1 MGHNYTIG
9 ARQPR
14 LPIFEVDRTKNGKRT
29 QGGET
34 TSDLV
39 VSAHI
44 GTNDELFP
52 HILELHVPKGAL
64 VADVTFGKGV
74 FWRKVPQ
81 ENYAVIAS
89 DIATG
94 IDCQRLP
101 YKSESF
107 DCVVLDP
114 PYMEGFYRQA
124 GEKAAGGTYNA
135 FRDHYSNGNEE
146 SRSPGPKWQ
155 EAVLH
160 FYVEAGKEA
169 HRVLKEG
176 GVLIVKCQDAVS
188 ANRQYLTHIQIVVA
202 YEKIGFYAKDLFV
215 LIRRNRPAVSRIK
228 KQVHARKNHS
238 YFLVFLK
245 APEGKVIETMKSS

>member
-1 MGHNYTIG
+1 MTGV
-9 ARQPR
+9 RQSR
-14 LPIFEVDRTKNGKRT
+14 LPILDEGQNKNGRRT

-39 VSAHI
+39 VSAHT

-52 HILELHVPKGAL
+52 RIMELHVPRGSL

-74 FWRKVPQ
+74 FWRKVSK
-81 ENYAVIAS
+81 ENYTVIAS

-94 IDCQRLP
+94 IDCRRLP
-101 YKSESF
+101 YKSGIF

-114 PYMEGFYRQA
+114 PYMEGFYRQV
-124 GEKAAGGTYNA
+124 GEKAASGTYNA
-135 FRDHYSNGNEE
+135 FRDHYSNGTEE
-146 SRSPGPKWQ
+146 SSMQGPKWQ
-155 EAVLH
+155 DAVLH
-160 FYVEAGKEA
+160 FYIEAGKET
-169 HRVLKEG
+169 HRVLKAG

-188 ANRQYLTHIQIVVA
+188 ANRQHLTHIQIVVE

-215 LIRRNRPAVSRIK
+215 LVRRNRPAVSRIK

-238 YFLVFLK
+238 YFLVFVK
-245 APEGKVIETMKSS
+245 VPEGKTVESIKSS